1 MSTLKPARPL
11 MLVTIGHPGA
21 GKSFFARQFADT
33 FRAPLISFDEIRH
46 ELFNEISHSSDED
59 IIVARGAG
67 LQLRELLK
75 TKRTIL
81 IDGGHNPKISRIEL
95 AKLARE
101 AGYSVLYVW
110 VQTDEPGEVEVLGCA
125 TRTFEVSGHHY
136 ALVEV
141 SGLVPDTAAE

>member
-59 IIVARGAG
+59 IIVARVAG
-67 LQLRELLK
+67 LQLQARVA
-75 TKRTIL
+75 L
-81 IDGGHNPKISRIEL
+81 IDPRCAGGLRN
-95 AKLARE
+95 AARPHI
-101 AGYSVLYVW
+101 AS
-110 VQTDEPGEVEVLGCA
+110 
-125 TRTFEVSGHHY
+125 S
-136 ALVEV
+136 
-141 SGLVPDTAAE
+141 